1 MPVLHL
7 QKCRSIN
14 PLMETMKKN
23 NKTYTAIYPFSIC
36 RNVEVAIR

>member
-14 PLMETMKKN
+14 PLMETIKKN
-23 NKTYTAIYPFSIC
+23 NKSYMAICPFSIC
-36 RNVEVAIR
+36 RSVEVVIR